1 VYCGCKMNWG
11 AAYWVPY
18 AISFKY
24 QERTSNNHCLFN
36 LSETMVTTLWLK
48 EPTFVFAVYKLESQ
62 THDTHTQKKVYI
74 KLWLQ
79 TGQKSNTVATSTR
92 LVRPSLS
99 SPPAVKIFPLGNRQ
113 QVQSSRSVGKSSTLF
128 HTFLS

>member
-1 VYCGCKMNWG
+1 MNCVYSNIWCLRRSLLYKALYPRTARFQMITFMSLH
-11 AAYWVPY
+11 VHVQSLS
-18 AISFKY
+18 ISMLD
-24 QERTSNNHCLFN
+24 QNHQR
-36 LSETMVTTLWLK
+36 
-48 EPTFVFAVYKLESQ
+48 YKLECQ
-62 THDTHTQKKVYI
+62 TYDTHTQKKQVQI

-99 SPPAVKIFPLGNRQ
+99 SPPAVKIFPLGSRQ

-128 HTFLS
+128 HTFFS